1 MLQTTAHN
9 SLAIGTPFAD
19 EDPATRLLR
28 RIARQDRQAMAEF
41 YTRFQE
47 SVFRFA
53 LSRTGDANL
62 AGEVL
67 NDTMLCV
74 WLDADRFRGDAQVL
88 TWVLGIA
95 FRKSMDQM
103 RRSLRHPAEPLDEDL
118 RDEGASVDL
127 CEVLQRMDD
136 IQRVH
141 AAIDKLSEAHRVA
154 LHLAFFEDL
163 PYAEIAT
170 VLGCPEGTVK
180 TRVFHAKQML
190 KRLLL
195 AA

>member
-9 SLAIGTPFAD
+9 SLAIGTPFED

-28 RIARQDRQAMAEF
+28 RIARQDRQAMSEF

-53 LSRTGDANL
+53 LSRTGDASL

-74 WLDADRFRGDAQVL
+74 WLDAGRFRGDARPL

-103 RRSLRHPAEPLDEDL
+103 RRLLRHPAEALDEDL

-127 CEVLQRMDD
+127 SEVLQRMDD
-136 IQRVH
+136 VQRVQS
-141 AAIDKLSEAHRVA
+141 AIAKLGEAHRVA